1 MKSIFQIALLVYLGL
16 GLYLYIKQRSFIYFP
31 VAETP
36 KASNNRLF
44 SNEDHTIKVSILN
57 EDSKKAIIYFGG
69 NAENVEYNSHE
80 FSTNLSEYAIYL
92 VNYRGY
98 GGSSGTPT
106 EEAIYSDALSIH
118 DEIIKDH
125 ESISI
130 IGRSLG
136 SAVATYV
143 ASKRPIDK
151 LVLITPFDSVQSV
164 AQSQFPIYPMGLLLK
179 DKHDSYSR
187 VKNIQGKTLIIAAEL
202 DQIIKMSHTK
212 RLLEGFNSKVEFH
225 VIEGADHN
233 NIASSPR
240 YYEILD
246 EFM

>member
-1 MKSIFQIALLVYLGL
+1 MKSVLLIVLLVYLGM
-16 GLYLYIKQRSFIYFP
+16 GLYLYLMQRSFIYFP
-31 VAETP
+31 VAET
-36 KASNNRLF
+36 AAVSNTRF
-44 SNEDHTIKVSILN
+44 FRNEGHRIKVSILN

-69 NAENVEYNSHE
+69 NAENVEYNSQE
-80 FSTNLSEYAIYL
+80 FSENLSEYAVYL

-106 EEAIYSDALSIH
+106 EEAIYADALSVH
-118 DEIIKDH
+118 DDVTRNY

-143 ASKRPIDK
+143 ASKRPIDS

-179 DKHDSYSR
+179 DKHDSYNR
-187 VKNIQGKTLIIAAEL
+187 AKDIQARTLIIAAEL
-202 DQIIKMSHTK
+202 DRIIKMPHTK
-212 RLLEGFNSKVEFH
+212 RLLEGFDSKVDFH
-225 VIEGADHN
+225 VIQGADHN
-233 NIASSPR
+233 NIASSPS
-240 YYEILD
+240 YYRIVN